1 MRCCST
7 NFCIL
12 MIACVHPELI
22 SISYIRTFYIDMN
35 FKIMKARFDLT
46 KLRSLLIYLSIY
58 RIYALAENIRECM
71 YIFVQKREG
80 KEERARHKRLNVN

>member
-1 MRCCST
+1 M
-7 NFCIL
+7 
-12 MIACVHPELI
+12 HPMLT
-22 SISYIRTFYIDMN
+22 SISYFQKFYIDVI

-46 KLRSLLIYLSIY
+46 KLRSLLIYLSMY

>member
-1 MRCCST
+1 
-7 NFCIL
+7 
-12 MIACVHPELI
+12 
-22 SISYIRTFYIDMN
+22 
-35 FKIMKARFDLT
+35 MKARFDLT
-46 KLRSLLIYLSIY
+46 KLRSLLIYLSMY